1 MKKNISNNI
10 LDVKGEDDKSNI
22 CNRHNSKFEY
32 YCVDCDN
39 YYCSKCLLFYEEES
53 KRHPNHLILQLEKMK
68 YLKSKFKSEDNI
80 KYINQIE
87 DLKKQLT
94 EEKEINNKLKAEN
107 KRLEKIINK
116 KRENMDDNK
125 RLEKEI
131 SNLKENMRQLEN
143 ELNQKNKAI
152 QNYILE
158 INDLKENKNQITSI
172 KPGEKIFSVLFI
184 T

>member
-1 MKKNISNNI
+1 
-10 LDVKGEDDKSNI
+10 
-22 CNRHNSKFEY
+22 
-32 YCVDCDN
+32 
-39 YYCSKCLLFYEEES
+39 
-53 KRHPNHLILQLEKMK
+53 
-68 YLKSKFKSEDNI
+68 
-80 KYINQIE
+80 
-87 DLKKQLT
+87 
-94 EEKEINNKLKAEN
+94 
-107 KRLEKIINK
+107 
-116 KRENMDDNK
+116 MDDNK